1 MTFLRNNWTYEQGS
15 SPALFREGRGF
26 RDGTAPSL
34 TLRDSPSGLGLSRP
48 FLKLRSTRSSCP
60 QAWLLQ
66 SRCSSSSPLAAPAHE
81 VLALIWGDTGLVE
94 RDRVFDSQ
102 FYHWW
107 TMWPWVNPFPFLS
120 LQFFICGMGKMVP
133 TSWACE
139 LLRGITQ

>member
-48 FLKLRSTRSSCP
+48 FLQLRSTRSSCP

-81 VLALIWGDTGLVE
+81 VLALIWGPCSEFPPHEEERGSPLWPCCFSLVSSVLAG
-94 RDRVFDSQ
+94 RHGRAPIPQVQ
-102 FYHWW
+102 V
-107 TMWPWVNPFPFLS
+107 VNDQCQSACVLS
-120 LQFFICGMGKMVP
+120 
-133 TSWACE
+133 
-139 LLRGITQ
+139 